1 MFQSSP
7 TLPSVPLDFS
17 KSLKGRITHNPRVGG
32 SNPPRAISLF
42 FGLRKATKT
51 ASSQSTPIPAACFA
65 SFSFPETD
73 IPTNCEFLLDYEI
86 DEENW
91 REKKTPY
98 RYRWPDEVR
107 DEVLARLL
115 ELNKKRAEEQ
125 NETVGGAGRPDEVWV
140 NHQERKVL
148 VIDIYTGGK
157 HGVNTPTEWESEAHN
172 AKGWNYL
179 NEPVSKS
186 LLNKAIP
193 SIIRWPAVRG
203 FSGRRTCSDS
213 WPAFLKLSR
222 WLQEW
227 PREDFDGYFLRP
239 GHQAPFDSPRS
250 PQTWSREGLR
260 RVSTTT

>member
-1 MFQSSP
+1 M
-7 TLPSVPLDFS
+7 
-17 KSLKGRITHNPRVGG
+17 
-32 SNPPRAISLF
+32 
-42 FGLRKATKT
+42 
-51 ASSQSTPIPAACFA
+51 PAACFA

-125 NETVGGAGRPDEVWV
+125 NETVVGAGRPDEVWV
-140 NHQERKVL
+140 KHQERKVL
-148 VIDIYTGGK
+148 VIDIYTVASKVSIHLQDGK
-157 HGVNTPTEWESEAHN
+157 AKRTTPRAGTTLMN
-172 AKGWNYL
+172 RL
-179 NEPVSKS
+179 SKS

-193 SIIRWPAVRG
+193 SIIGWPAVRG

-213 WPAFLKLSR
+213 WPAFLKLSP

-227 PREDFDGYFLRP
+227 PREDFDGYFQRP

-260 RVSTTT
+260 CVSTTT